1 MHNLS
6 LYHTNQQSVDSDPLL
21 EYMPL
26 VKQVALHLS
35 ARLPA
40 SVDIDDLIQVGMI
53 GLLESL
59 QNYDA
64 SKGAQF
70 ETFAKLRV
78 RGAML
83 DEMRRFSTLP
93 RSVMTSIRNINLASA
108 ALEQQLGR
116 SAKDAELAQHMGLS
130 LVELQEQK
138 GRNYN
143 YQTIHVEDQGEGVVP
158 ALSALMPSKEVDEA
172 SFQQALANAI
182 GELTEREQLI
192 FALYYNEELNL
203 KEIAAVLEVSES
215 RVCQI
220 QGASV
225 KKLRHKLV
233 DWV

>member
-93 RSVMTSIRNINLASA
+93 RSVMKRGKVLKRRISSNMAPRTRNLAKVSNWA
-108 ALEQQLGR
+108 PL
-116 SAKDAELAQHMGLS
+116 LAS
-130 LVELQEQK
+130 
-138 GRNYN
+138 
-143 YQTIHVEDQGEGVVP
+143 
-158 ALSALMPSKEVDEA
+158 
-172 SFQQALANAI
+172 
-182 GELTEREQLI
+182 
-192 FALYYNEELNL
+192 
-203 KEIAAVLEVSES
+203 
-215 RVCQI
+215 
-220 QGASV
+220 
-225 KKLRHKLV
+225 
-233 DWV
+233 

>member
-130 LVELQEQK
+130 LAELQEQK

>member
-6 LYHTNQQSVDSDPLL
+6 LYHTNQQSVDFDPLL

-40 SVDIDDLIQVGMI
+40 SVDIDDLIQVGMM

-143 YQTIHVEDQGEGVVP
+143 YQTVHVEDQGEGVEP

-172 SFQQALANAI
+172 SFKQALANAI

-192 FALYYNEELNL
+192 FALYYDEELNL

>member
-6 LYHTNQQSVDSDPLL
+6 LYLTNHQSVDSAPLL

-40 SVDIDDLIQVGMI
+40 SVDIDDLIQVGMM

-116 SAKDAELAQHMGLS
+116 TAKDAELAQHMELS
-130 LVELQEQK
+130 LAELQQQK

-143 YQTIHVEDQGEGVVP
+143 YQTVHVEDQGEGVEP

-172 SFQQALANAI
+172 SFKQALANAI

-192 FALYYNEELNL
+192 FALYYDEELNL

>member
-6 LYHTNQQSVDSDPLL
+6 LYHNHNHSVDSDPLL

-93 RSVMTSIRNINLASA
+93 RSVIAPKAST
-108 ALEQQLGR
+108 
-116 SAKDAELAQHMGLS
+116 DAVCHSSS
-130 LVELQEQK
+130 LVSYL
-138 GRNYN
+138 
-143 YQTIHVEDQGEGVVP
+143 
-158 ALSALMPSKEVDEA
+158 
-172 SFQQALANAI
+172 
-182 GELTEREQLI
+182 
-192 FALYYNEELNL
+192 
-203 KEIAAVLEVSES
+203 
-215 RVCQI
+215 
-220 QGASV
+220 
-225 KKLRHKLV
+225 LRFSSSLPPYLRPC
-233 DWV
+233 

>member
-6 LYHTNQQSVDSDPLL
+6 LYHSNNQKAGSDPLI

-26 VKQVALHLS
+26 VKQVAMHLS

-40 SVDIDDLIQVGMI
+40 SVDVDDLIQVGMM
-53 GLLESL
+53 GLLEAM
-59 QNYDA
+59 QNFDA

-93 RSVMTSIRNINLASA
+93 RSVMTSIRDINLANA
-108 ALEQQLGR
+108 ALEQELGR
-116 SAKDAELAQHMGLS
+116 PVKDAELAEHMGLT
-130 LVELQEQK
+130 LNELQDQK

-143 YQTIHVEDQGEGVVP
+143 YQTVHVEDQPEGVEP
-158 ALSALMPSKEVDEA
+158 ALSALMPSKQVDEA
-172 SFQQALANAI
+172 AFQQALANAI
-182 GELTEREQLI
+182 GELPEREQLI
-192 FALYYNEELNL
+192 FALYYDEELNL

-220 QGASV
+220 QGGSV
-225 KKLRHKLV
+225 KKLRQKLV
-233 DWV
+233 DWI

>member
-6 LYHTNQQSVDSDPLL
+6 LYHTNQQSVDFDPLL

-40 SVDIDDLIQVGMI
+40 SVDIDDLIQVGMM
-53 GLLESL
+53 GLLESM

>member
-6 LYHTNQQSVDSDPLL
+6 LYHSNNQKVGSDPLI

-26 VKQVALHLS
+26 VKQVAMHLS

-40 SVDIDDLIQVGMI
+40 SVDVDDLIQVGMM
-53 GLLESL
+53 GLLEAM

-64 SKGAQF
+64 NKGAQF

-93 RSVMTSIRNINLASA
+93 RSVMTSIRDINIANA
-108 ALEQQLGR
+108 ALEQELGR
-116 SAKDAELAQHMGLS
+116 PVKDAELAEYMGLT
-130 LVELQEQK
+130 LTELQDQK

-143 YQTIHVEDQGEGVVP
+143 YQTVHVEDQPEGVEP
-158 ALSALMPSKEVDEA
+158 ALSALMPSKQVDEA
-172 SFQQALANAI
+172 AFQQALANAI
-182 GELTEREQLI
+182 GELPEREQLI
-192 FALYYNEELNL
+192 FALYYDEELNL

-225 KKLRHKLV
+225 KKLRQKLV
-233 DWV
+233 DWI

>member
-40 SVDIDDLIQVGMI
+40 SVDIDDLIQVGMM

-116 SAKDAELAQHMGLS
+116 TAKDAELAQHMELS
-130 LVELQEQK
+130 LAELQQQK

-143 YQTIHVEDQGEGVVP
+143 YQTVHVEDQGEGVEP

-172 SFQQALANAI
+172 SFKQALANAI

-192 FALYYNEELNL
+192 FALYYDEELNL

>member
-1 MHNLS
+1 MQDLS
-6 LYHTNQQSVDSDPLL
+6 LYRSNSKPVASDPLA
-21 EYMPL
+21 EYAPL

-40 SVDIDDLIQVGMI
+40 SVDVDDLIQVGMM
-53 GLLESL
+53 GLLEAL

-93 RSVMTSIRNINLASA
+93 RSVMTSIRDINQANGE
-108 ALEQQLGR
+108 LEQQLGR
-116 SAKDAELAQHMGLS
+116 PAKDAELAEYMGLT
-130 LVELQEQK
+130 LTELQDQK

-143 YQTIHVEDQGEGVVP
+143 YQTVHVEDQPEGVEP
-158 ALSALMPSKEVDEA
+158 ALSGLMPSKQVDEA
-172 SFQQALANAI
+172 AFQQALAQAI
-182 GELTEREQLI
+182 SELPEREQLI
-192 FALYYNEELNL
+192 FALYYDEELNL

-220 QGASV
+220 QGGSV
-225 KKLRHKLV
+225 KKLRQKLV
-233 DWV
+233 DWI

>member
-6 LYHTNQQSVDSDPLL
+6 LYHANNEKVGADPLI

-26 VKQVALHLS
+26 VKQVAMHLS

-40 SVDIDDLIQVGMI
+40 SVDVDDLIQVGMM
-53 GLLESL
+53 GLLEAM

-93 RSVMTSIRNINLASA
+93 RSVMTSIRDINLANG
-108 ALEQQLGR
+108 ALEQALGR
-116 SAKDAELAQHMGLS
+116 PAKDAELAEHMGLS
-130 LVELQEQK
+130 LAELQDQK

-143 YQTIHVEDQGEGVVP
+143 YQTVHVEDQPEGVEP
-158 ALSALMPSKEVDEA
+158 ALSALMPSKQVDEA
-172 SFQQALANAI
+172 AFQQALANAI
-182 GELTEREQLI
+182 GELPEREQLI
-192 FALYYNEELNL
+192 FALYYDEELNL

-225 KKLRHKLV
+225 KKLRQKLV
-233 DWV
+233 DWI